1 MFSPSAPSYV
11 LGVEAET
18 VRSLVAND
26 PERTAQVIKEWI
38 ARDRSSIKRAS

>member
-26 PERTAQVIKEWI
+26 PGRTAQVIKEWI